1 MTKRE
6 SARLVAKAALEAHPQ
21 VTIQI
26 LQGHQFDAKV
36 RHRDD
41 LGQTWQV
48 CQTWVDG
55 REAPAAAAAG
65 RECLRLLLLHGHFA
79 EALQV
84 LWGFD
89 VGSVGLRFDMF

>member
-1 MTKRE
+1 M
-6 SARLVAKAALEAHPQ
+6 
-21 VTIQI
+21 TIQI

-41 LGQTWQV
+41 LGQTWQTWR
-48 CQTWVDG
+48 TWVDG
-55 REAPAAAAAG
+55 REAPAAG

-89 VGSVGLRFDMF
+89 VGSVGSVGSVGLRFDGFDMF

>member
-1 MTKRE
+1 M
-6 SARLVAKAALEAHPQ
+6 EAHPQ

-41 LGQTWQV
+41 LGQTWQTWR
-48 CQTWVDG
+48 TWVDG
-55 REAPAAAAAG
+55 REAPAAAAAAAG

-89 VGSVGLRFDMF
+89 VGSVGSVGSVGLRFDGFDMF